1 MDSFASNKSHVH
13 TSRPLSTLFP
23 LERVPPLQCL
33 SCLLILKSNS
43 SVKTIDWARM
53 QPSKTFLS
61 SPGLNCF
68 LLSAFKMQ
76 GHLFLYSFNKYWVT
90 NMLNVGA

>member
-1 MDSFASNKSHVH
+1 MDSFASNMSHVH

-43 SVKTIDWARM
+43 SVKTTDWARM
-53 QPSKTFLS
+53 QPSKTLS
-61 SPGLNCF
+61 SPGRNSF
-68 LLSAFKMQ
+68 LLSASKMQ